1 MSHISALLDS
11 GPTVSVELFPP
22 KTPDGVTQLQRAIS
36 ELSVIDLSFVS
47 VTYGAGGSTRELT
60 RDLVVDINAANPF
73 PAMPHLTCIGH
84 SRAQL
89 ETLIDD
95 YVASGIAN
103 VLALAGDPPADGSPA
118 AGDFHYASE
127 LVDLVRDRSNM
138 AIAVA
143 AFPEVHPRS
152 AGRDEDRRHLAAKL
166 MAADFGITQFF
177 FDADDYARMIDE
189 LSALGCDTP
198 VLPGIMPMSNPAT
211 IRRFAEMNAATF
223 PEALA
228 ARVEAATDGDRQ
240 AIVVEAAVELCQ
252 RLREIGVP
260 GLHFYCLNRSETT
273 LAILDALG

>member
-60 RDLVVDINAANPF
+60 RDLVVDINATNPF

-118 AGDFHYASE
+118 AGDFRYASE